1 MRNHAILTLNWQR
14 PQEAASV
21 FSPLC
26 RERSPAESR
35 SLWPG
40 HFWGSQTTWGEK
52 PVKDLVQHRP
62 TTFLCSSLFI
72 FKACT
77 RYLCI
82 NRIHDRVLQELH
94 HDEPLQP
101 LKVLPVGLIHSLQ
114 LHNNKM
120 NVPSISPMAC
130 VLFFYSGHTPTFS
143 WLTSARKRLCILYRS
158 SFRGSCQY
166 CACTKLTGT
175 NAASDKA
182 DRTDRNSELFRGR
195 KSNQGH
201 WGTKR
206 TASEPSPCKL
216 QSWGL
221 CVSCCTRRS
230 SRQDTWAGRTP
241 LGAEE
246 HTNDK

>member
-1 MRNHAILTLNWQR
+1 MGRNRLKIWFNTDQHFYV
-14 PQEAASV
+14 AAY
-21 FSPLC
+21 L
-26 RERSPAESR
+26 
-35 SLWPG
+35 L
-40 HFWGSQTTWGEK
+40 
-52 PVKDLVQHRP
+52 
-62 TTFLCSSLFI
+62 I

-101 LKVLPVGLIHSLQ
+101 LKVLLVGLIHSLQ
-114 LHNNKM
+114 MHNNKM
-120 NVPSISPMAC
+120 NVPSISRMAC
-130 VLFFYSGHTPTFS
+130 VLFFYSGRTPTLS

-195 KSNQGH
+195 KSNQEVTEGQNVLLLNPVPVCSRVEGFAYHVAPEGALAGTLGQAVHPWAQRNTRTTNKCNH
-201 WGTKR
+201 WQVA
-206 TASEPSPCKL
+206 ASKFIVRQSFKKKIYKL
-216 QSWGL
+216 DS
-221 CVSCCTRRS
+221 
-230 SRQDTWAGRTP
+230 
-241 LGAEE
+241 
-246 HTNDK
+246 